1 MKLKYQYWNHVLDK
15 DFYMSDYIVPEESDN
30 EPIERIFMFARSG
43 FDVCS
48 AYECLRRMRDSS
60 SRSDK
65 REYKYYVDKLT
76 PELPELVELLEK
88 KIERK
93 IEKYNKFE
101 NKFRKEFMYPK
112 PEIFCFAQDMEDT
125 NET

>member
-15 DFYMSDYIVPEESDN
+15 DFDMSDYIVPEESDN
-30 EPIERIFMFARSG
+30 AKIEKIFPYAVSDFN
-43 FDVCS
+43 VCH
-48 AYECLRRMRDSS
+48 AYGYLRRIRDS
-60 SRSDK
+60 RTRTEK
-65 REYKYYVDKLT
+65 GEYKYYIEVLT

>member
-15 DFYMSDYIVPEESDN
+15 NFYMSDYIVPEESDN
-30 EPIERIFMFARSG
+30 ETIEKIFMFARSG

-60 SRSDK
+60 SRTDK

-76 PELPELVELLEK
+76 PVLPELVELLEK

-101 NKFRKEFMYPK
+101 NKFREEFMYPK
-112 PEIFCFAQDMEDT
+112 MEET